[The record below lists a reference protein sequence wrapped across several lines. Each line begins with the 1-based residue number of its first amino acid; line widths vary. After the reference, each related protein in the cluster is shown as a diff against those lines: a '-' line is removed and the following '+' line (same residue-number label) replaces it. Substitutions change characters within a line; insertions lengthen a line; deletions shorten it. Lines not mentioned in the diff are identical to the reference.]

1 MKVRN
6 CLLCKIPMNQF
17 DDVHQ
22 CPKCKYWVRE
32 SVASEMDAY
41 ENIRKSKE
49 WEIYFGV
56 SNKDVEE

>member
-1 MKVRN
+1 
-6 CLLCKIPMNQF
+6 MNQF